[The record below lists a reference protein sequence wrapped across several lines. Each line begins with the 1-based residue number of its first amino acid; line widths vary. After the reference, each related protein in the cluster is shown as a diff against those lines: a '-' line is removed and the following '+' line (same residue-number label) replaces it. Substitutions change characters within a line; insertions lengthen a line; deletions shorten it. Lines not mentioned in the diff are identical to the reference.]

1 MAERIVSP
9 GVFTKEIDQSFLP
22 GAIAQI
28 GAAVIGPTV
37 KGPALVPTQISSI
50 NDFTAIFGS
59 FTPNSYV
66 PHVVDDYL
74 NKGGRVITVTRLLY
88 EDGYKLTNGALAICA
103 ESASIKYAT
112 HILHPTRPVTT
123 DGATNVF
130 QASILNADTN
140 GRFALTL
147 SGSYAYGADS
157 AIGFSGAFAKT
168 ADISASIVTSA
179 NDYITTVFGKS
190 PNSNQYPVYVQYENK
205 TVTSLFADITKVTMS
220 MQIISNHEYL
230 QDYNIAS
237 TPWITSQK
245 AGSTTNNLFRFHTL
259 SHGTSVNYE
268 IKVGIRDIRTATE
281 TGDPDGYGSFTVELR
296 RVNQTQLA
304 ALGSPY
310 SSNDTDSSRDIVEIF
325 QNCNLNPASP
335 NYIVKKIG
343 DRYQSINNANELVI
357 TGDYPNLSKFVRVEV
372 DKGVSNK
379 TYSKTYV
386 PFGFRALNSPIATL
400 SGSFL
405 FPSASYQTTQTALTT
420 CFGFDFNFSTANPDN
435 INYLAP
441 IPTSGSNT
449 GSNADFYLGNVVQ
462 TTVAAFPAGL
472 ASAYYTG
479 SIEAALVSGSIAS
492 NVKLDTRNF
501 IVPFQGGF
509 DGAKPNQ
516 KKYSGEY
523 ITATNSFGFDCSTST
538 STGTVAYNKAFS
550 LLSNTDY
557 YDMNLLVTP
566 GIIDSLH
573 SNVTAAARNL
583 ASNRQDTFYIMDSNA
598 ITDSIATVVNQVT
611 SLDSNYTAT
620 YWPWLGVAKN
630 YEGGDWYVPPSVRIA
645 GVLAQNDANAAP
657 WYAPAGLTRGGLI
670 GVNNTYKQLTQADRD
685 TLYAARV
692 NPIANFS
699 VQGKVVFGQKTLQ
712 ARPSALDRINVRR
725 LLIELKKFIASSTR
739 FLVFEQNTTATRS
752 RFLNIVNP
760 YMEGVKARQ
769 GLYAF
774 RVIMDQTNNTPDLI
788 DQNILYGQI
797 FLQPT
802 RTAEFIVLDFNI
814 QATGAAFG
822 APGA

>member
-37 KGPALVPTQISSI
+37 KGPALVPTQISSM

-74 NKGGRVITVTRLLY
+74 SKGGNVITVTRLLY

-103 ESASIKYAT
+103 QSASVKYAT

-130 QASILNADTN
+130 QASILNADSN

-205 TVTSLFADITKVTMS
+205 TVTSLFSDITKVTMS
-220 MQIISNHEYL
+220 MQIISNYEYL

-245 AGSTTNNLFRFHTL
+245 AGSVTNDLFRFHTL

-268 IKVGIRDIRTATE
+268 IKVGIRDIRTSTE

-310 SSNDTDSSRDIVEIF
+310 SSNDTDSSRDIVELF

-386 PFGFRALNSPIATL
+386 PFGFRALNSPIASL

-420 CFGFDFNFSTANPDN
+420 CFGFNFDFSTANPDN

-449 GSNADFYLGNVVQ
+449 GSNADFYLGNVAQ
-462 TTVAAFPAGL
+462 TTVAAFPPGL

-557 YDMNLLVTP
+557 YDMNMLVTP

-573 SNVTAAARNL
+573 SNVTSAARTL

-598 ITDSIATVVNQVT
+598 ITDNIATVVNQVT

-670 GVNNTYKQLTQADRD
+670 GVNNTYKQLNQADRD

-814 QATGAAFG
+814 QATGAAF
-822 APGA
+822 PGA